1 MSFMEKLIIFYDDTR
16 PSCCRCISR
25 FEGKENVECRKAS
38 EYLEKSLF
46 FATNARIGLVFES
59 DDGKVP
65 YVISHVIW
73 RMNADKTKDHM
84 ILVTGGRREFK
95 AIETARNDMEK
106 RGYHVRNIYIRY
118 MLEKYKLKEEDV
130 AGWVLHDMETDQLKS
145 DVKEKYKD
153 MSRREVA
160 KHLRKE
166 FRQYRKYQKDRNRD
180 QKEKQGE

>member
-1 MSFMEKLIIFYDDTR
+1 MEKLIIFYDDTK

-25 FEGKENVECRKAS
+25 FEEYENVECRKAS
-38 EYLEKSLF
+38 DYLEKSLF

-95 AIETARNDMEK
+95 AIEIARNDME
-106 RGYHVRNIYIRY
+106 
-118 MLEKYKLKEEDV
+118 
-130 AGWVLHDMETDQLKS
+130 TDQVKS

-153 MSRREVA
+153 MSRREVT

-166 FRQYRKYQKDRNRD
+166 FRQYRKYQKDHHRSR
-180 QKEKQGE
+180 KGRQGE

>member
-1 MSFMEKLIIFYDDTR
+1 MEKLIIFYDDTK

-25 FEGKENVECRKAS
+25 FEEYENVECRKAS
-38 EYLEKSLF
+38 DYLEKSLF

-65 YVISHVIW
+65 YVISYVIW

-95 AIETARNDMEK
+95 AIETARNDME
-106 RGYHVRNIYIRY
+106 
-118 MLEKYKLKEEDV
+118 
-130 AGWVLHDMETDQLKS
+130 TDQVKS

-166 FRQYRKYQKDRNRD
+166 FRQYRKYQKDLHRSR
-180 QKEKQGE
+180 KGRQGK

>member
-1 MSFMEKLIIFYDDTR
+1 MEKLIIFYDDTR

-95 AIETARNDMEK
+95 AIETARNDME
-106 RGYHVRNIYIRY
+106 
-118 MLEKYKLKEEDV
+118 
-130 AGWVLHDMETDQLKS
+130 TDQVKS

-153 MSRREVA
+153 MSRREVT

-166 FRQYRKYQKDRNRD
+166 FRQYRKYQKDLHRSR
-180 QKEKQGE
+180 KGRQGE

>member
-1 MSFMEKLIIFYDDTR
+1 MLYFSGVDQG
-16 PSCCRCISR
+16 SG
-25 FEGKENVECRKAS
+25 FEEYENVECRKAS
-38 EYLEKSLF
+38 DYLEKSLF

-106 RGYHVRNIYIRY
+106 RGYHVRNVYIRY

-130 AGWVLHDMETDQLKS
+130 AKWVLHDMETDQVKS

-160 KHLRKE
+160 KHLRKV
-166 FRQYRKYQKDRNRD
+166 FRQYRKYQKDLHRSR
-180 QKEKQGE
+180 KGRQGK